1 MLIGITDMRRLFE
14 RLGLDGLNSPG
25 GPIFDGDNGLV
36 EHLAHEVGHA
46 LSLGLVPSQGVET
59 AINLSLGDLSKRR
72 QIREEALVLA
82 AEAVV
87 LPRLGIH
94 FEENTPGMT
103 LRDAAEV
110 QGVPDQVFWRA
121 FGSSAAR
128 DRARHGCSF

>member
-14 RLGLDGLNSPG
+14 RLGLDGLDS
-25 GPIFDGDNGLV
+25 GPIFEGDHGLV

-46 LSLGLVPSQGVET
+46 LSLGLHPSRGVET
-59 AINLSLGDLSKRR
+59 AIHVSLGDLSKRR
-72 QIREEALVLA
+72 QNREETLVLA

-94 FEENTPGMT
+94 FEERTPGMT

-110 QGVPDQVFWRA
+110 QEGARIEA
-121 FGSSAAR
+121 CAA
-128 DRARHGCSF
+128 